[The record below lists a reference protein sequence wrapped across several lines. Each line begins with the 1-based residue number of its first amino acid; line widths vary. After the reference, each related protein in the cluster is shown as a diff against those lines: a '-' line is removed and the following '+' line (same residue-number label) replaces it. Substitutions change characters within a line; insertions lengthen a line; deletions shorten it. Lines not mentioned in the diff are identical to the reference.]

1 MDQDK
6 FQTVSNTAFLFLPM
20 DLVNM
25 DYDNFQSRLEVNDAW
40 CFMDDRDKNRYIYR
54 YITDKMNPE
63 QKDECL
69 YLHYCLSDQAAHER
83 GWGED
88 GTIYQ
93 VEQEAGE
100 NSLEETFCFRIQTVH
115 LYTFR
120 TEVSILAIQI
130 SFLKND
136 PGYIANNI
144 SDAIAVYKSQEET
157 AK

>member
-69 YLHYCLSDQAAHER
+69 YLHYCLRIRQRMSA
-83 GWGED
+83 
-88 GTIYQ
+88 
-93 VEQEAGE
+93 AGE
-100 NSLEETFCFRIQTVH
+100 KTERSIRWNRRRGEFPGGNLLLPDPDGPSVHVPDRSEYPGDPDFFFEE
-115 LYTFR
+115 
-120 TEVSILAIQI
+120 
-130 SFLKND
+130 
-136 PGYIANNI
+136 
-144 SDAIAVYKSQEET
+144 
-157 AK
+157 

>member
-100 NSLEETFCFRIQTVH
+100 NSLEETSASGSR
-115 LYTFR
+115 R
-120 TEVSILAIQI
+120 SICTRSGQ
-130 SFLKND
+130 K
-136 PGYIANNI
+136 
-144 SDAIAVYKSQEET
+144 
-157 AK
+157 